1 MHRALRARGLR
12 TVVQPHG
19 FEADESGSEAD
30 AIVSSG
36 TATISDRARR
46 VHARLIGA
54 GFASCLYRSAACRQL
69 GATKNIQGIDTCAA
83 GGQFVHVELTRALR
97 TDGAARDRAARAIA
111 AGLRP

>member
-1 MHRALRARGLR
+1 LR

-69 GATKNIQGIDTCAA
+69 ARPRTFRAS
-83 GGQFVHVELTRALR
+83 TRAR
-97 TDGAARDRAARAIA
+97 P
-111 AGLRP
+111 AGSSCTSS